1 LRICAPCPCPTTPSS
16 SDLSLPL
23 QGTHDEAWDYL
34 YEAKGG
40 YLVRREEPGAR
51 VERWSGDDARRCKK
65 RSWGK
70 GVALKFD
77 LARFSAG
84 KGVREMI

>member
-1 LRICAPCPCPTTPSS
+1 MAHDDLHLHLHPSS
-16 SDLSLPL
+16 SDFSLPL
-23 QGTHDEAWDYL
+23 QGTHDSAWDYL

-40 YLVRREEPGAR
+40 YLVTREPSPRR
-51 VERWSGDDARRCKK
+51 SGDETARRCKK

-70 GVALKFD
+70 GVALKLD